1 LAAFAKGGDESGARA
16 PADRQEED
24 ENVELQEVVLVSACR
39 TAIGTLWGTLKTVQ
53 ARELALAAG
62 GEAIKRSGV
71 PAADIDEICMGQIL
85 TALQGSLPAR
95 QVGIRLGLPARSSAV
110 SVNQNCASGMRALEI
125 AAHNIMLGK
134 TGIALVVAVES
145 MTNAPY
151 LMPKIKGKKEID
163 QDALKDHLF
172 YDALIDELIPG
183 HMGVS
188 AENIGARY
196 GITREEC
203 DRLALLSHARA
214 AAAIDEGRFK
224 KEIIPLTVQGR
235 KGPMVFDTDEHVDR
249 TLTMES
255 LAELPTPFKADGVVT
270 VGNASGI
277 CDAAAAVV
285 LMSRKRAT
293 ELGIKPLMRLI
304 NVCTEGMPADMMGL
318 GPAVSIPK
326 CLRQAGMKFDDVE
339 YWEVNEAFAVQFL
352 GVQRMLREEQGIEL
366 NLGNV
371 NHNGSGISLGHP
383 VGCTGVRL
391 VVTLYHEME
400 RLDVITG
407 GASLCVGGGPSMAS
421 LWTRDVG

>member
-1 LAAFAKGGDESGARA
+1 M

-24 ENVELQEVVLVSACR
+24 EIVELQEVVLVSACR
-39 TAIGTLWGTLKTVQ
+39 TAIGTLWGSLKKVQ

-71 PAADIDEICMGQIL
+71 SAAAIDEICMGQIL

-95 QVGIRLGLPARSSAV
+95 QVGIRLGLPARSGAV

-125 AAHNIMLGK
+125 AAHGIMLGK
-134 TGIALVVAVES
+134 TEIALVVAVES

-188 AENIGARY
+188 AENVGARY

-214 AAAIDEGRFK
+214 AAAIDGGRFK
-224 KEIIPLTVQGR
+224 KEIVPLTIEGK
-235 KGPMVFDTDEHVDR
+235 KGPVVFDTDEHVDR

-255 LAELPTPFKADGVVT
+255 LAELPTPFKEDGVVT
-270 VGNASGI
+270 IGNASGI

-285 LMSRKRAT
+285 IMSRKKAA
-293 ELGIKPLMRLI
+293 ELGVKPLMKLI

-326 CLRQAGMKFDDVE
+326 CLRQAGMKFEDVE

-352 GVQRMLREEQGIEL
+352 GVQRTLREAQGIEL
-366 NLGNV
+366 DLENV

-391 VVTLYHEME
+391 IVTLYHEME
-400 RLDVITG
+400 RLGVTTG

-421 LWTRDVG
+421 LWTRDVD

>member
-1 LAAFAKGGDESGARA
+1 
-16 PADRQEED
+16 
-24 ENVELQEVVLVSACR
+24 VELQEVVLVSACR
-39 TAIGTLWGTLKTVQ
+39 TAIGTLWGSLKKVQ
-53 ARELALAAG
+53 ARQLALAAG
-62 GEAIKRSGV
+62 EEAIKRSGV
-71 PAADIDEICMGQIL
+71 PAAEMDEICMGQIL

-125 AAHNIMLGK
+125 AAHNIMLQK
-134 TGIALVVAVES
+134 TDIALVVAVES

-188 AENIGARY
+188 AENIGVRY

-214 AAAIDEGRFK
+214 AAAVDEGHFK
-224 KEIIPLTVQGR
+224 KEIVPLTLEGKR
-235 KGPMVFDTDEHVDR
+235 GPVIFDTDEHIDR

-255 LAELPTPFKADGVVT
+255 LAELPTPFKEDGVVT
-270 VGNASGI
+270 VANASGI
-277 CDAAAAVV
+277 CDAAAAAV
-285 LMSRKRAT
+285 LMSRKKAA
-293 ELGIKPLMRLI
+293 ELGIKPLMKLI
-304 NVCTEGMPADMMGL
+304 NVCTEGMPADLMGL

-326 CLRQAGMKFDDVE
+326 CLRQAGMAYGDVE

-352 GVQRMLREEQGIEL
+352 GVQRMLKEEQGIEL
-366 NLGNV
+366 DLDNV
-371 NHNGSGISLGHP
+371 NLNGSGISLGHP
-383 VGCTGVRL
+383 VGCTGLRL
-391 VVTLYHEME
+391 VVSLYHEME
-400 RLDVITG
+400 RLGVTTG